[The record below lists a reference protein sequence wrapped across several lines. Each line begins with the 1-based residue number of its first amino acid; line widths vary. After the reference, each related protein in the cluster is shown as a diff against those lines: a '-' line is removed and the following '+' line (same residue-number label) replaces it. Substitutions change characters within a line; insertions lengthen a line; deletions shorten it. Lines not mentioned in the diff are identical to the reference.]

1 MPFLPGDMMI
11 RDCENHGYFRDEY
24 CPICGEEG
32 KFIMSD
38 YEVEK
43 LGRTMAGILRHG
55 KYDLEMDDQG
65 FVDVRDIVASVKER
79 NPRMKW
85 LRPHHIEAMV
95 ETDPKGRYQISG
107 ADVRATYGHTIKLNL
122 NLPTD
127 NIPYALYYPTTE
139 EECDIIMETG
149 ILPSDRAMVHLSKTY
164 WDAVRVGT
172 IRTEDPIILEIDVVG
187 CEDAGIRIGRAAKTV
202 FLCDNVPPEF
212 LTVVEEEDIE
222 EEDDYEEEDDEGED

>member
-55 KYDLEMDDQG
+55 KFELEMDDQG

-95 ETDPKGRYQISG
+95 ETDPKGRYQMSG

-127 NIPYALYYPTTE
+127 NIPYALYYPTTD

-172 IRTEDPIILEIDVVG
+172 IRTEDPIILEIDVVS

-202 FLCDNVPPEF
+202 FLCDSVPPEF
-212 LTVVEEEDIE
+212 LTIVEEEDIE
-222 EEDDYEEEDDEGED
+222 EEDDYEEDDEGED

>member
-1 MPFLPGDMMI
+1 MMI

-55 KYDLEMDDQG
+55 KYELEMDNQG

-85 LRPHHIEAMV
+85 LRPYHIEAMV

-127 NIPYALYYPTTE
+127 NIPYALYYPTTD
-139 EECDIIMETG
+139 EECEIIMETG

-172 IRTEDPIILEIDVVG
+172 IRTEDPIILEIDVVS

-202 FLCDNVPPEF
+202 FLCDSVPPEF
-212 LTVVEEEDIE
+212 LTIVEEEDIE
-222 EEDDYEEEDDEGED
+222 EEDDYEEDDESED